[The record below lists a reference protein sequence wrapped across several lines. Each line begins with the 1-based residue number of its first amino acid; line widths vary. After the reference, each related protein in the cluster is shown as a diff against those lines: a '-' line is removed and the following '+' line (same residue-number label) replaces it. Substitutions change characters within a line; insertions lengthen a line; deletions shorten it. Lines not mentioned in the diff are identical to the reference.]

1 VNGLLSDTYVQ
12 LRKSAVKDMHNIKL
26 ICACKEDKDL
36 LGEFLQENRKFMFS
50 IIMRYKGSIEEIKM
64 KFKVTEDDLYQHA
77 CIGLLTAL
85 KDFDI
90 HRGIKF
96 TTYVVRP
103 ILWEVNQ
110 LLYSNSQEVRL
121 SRGAIDMIRRMV
133 EIEDTLGYRPTEQKM
148 AKLLQ
153 VPIERYREVAQFSD
167 AMEHFDSIDNFEA
180 IDNSQNNMDEHVTN
194 KVYVQQLLCSP
205 LFTEHEKT
213 VMHLIMKG
221 ANNSRISEILHVYPM
236 TISRT
241 LARIRKKID
250 KHKQD
255 TENIPIEAQSKYRE
269 EINLIV
275 EMSKEHKQVLN
286 VTDITDVLKISGY
299 DISKYSKRVLYYIR
313 KKAKLAI

>member
-1 VNGLLSDTYVQ
+1 
-12 LRKSAVKDMHNIKL
+12 MKL
-26 ICACKEDKDL
+26 ICACKENKDL

-50 IIMRYKGSIEEIKM
+50 IIMRYKGSVEELKM

-121 SRGAIDMIRRMV
+121 SRGAIDMIRRMA
-133 EIEDTLGYRPTEQKM
+133 EIEDTLGYRPCEQKM
-148 AKLLQ
+148 AKFLQ

-167 AMEHFDSIDNFEA
+167 TMEHFDSIDSFEA
-180 IDNSQNNMDEHVTN
+180 TDNSQSNLDEHVIN
-194 KVYVQQLLCSP
+194 RIYVQQLLSNP

-213 VMHLIMKG
+213 VMRLIMKG
-221 ANNSRISEILHVYPM
+221 ANNSQISQILHVYPM
-236 TISRT
+236 TISRI
-241 LARIRKKID
+241 LARIRNKIN
-250 KHKQD
+250 KQVQEA
-255 TENIPIEAQSKYRE
+255 ENNQPEAQSKYRN

-275 EMSKEHKQVLN
+275 EMSKEHKQVLD
-286 VTDITDVLKISGY
+286 VADIQDALQISGY

>member
-1 VNGLLSDTYVQ
+1 MEKEFHYAGIARKYGVNELLSDTYVQ
-12 LRKSAVKDMHNIKL
+12 LRKPAVKDMHNIKL

-50 IIMRYKGSIEEIKM
+50 IIMRYKGSIEDLKM

-133 EIEDTLGYRPTEQKM
+133 EIEDTLGYRPGEQKM

-153 VPIERYREVAQFSD
+153 VPVERYREVAQFSD

-180 IDNSQNNMDEHVTN
+180 TDNSHYNMDELVIN
-194 KVYVQQLLCSP
+194 KVYVQQLLCST

-221 ANNSRISEILHVYPM
+221 ANNSQISEILHVYPM

-241 LARIRKKID
+241 LARIRKK
-250 KHKQD
+250 
-255 TENIPIEAQSKYRE
+255 
-269 EINLIV
+269 
-275 EMSKEHKQVLN
+275 
-286 VTDITDVLKISGY
+286 
-299 DISKYSKRVLYYIR
+299 
-313 KKAKLAI
+313 

>member
-1 VNGLLSDTYVQ
+1 
-12 LRKSAVKDMHNIKL
+12 
-26 ICACKEDKDL
+26 
-36 LGEFLQENRKFMFS
+36 
-50 IIMRYKGSIEEIKM
+50 
-64 KFKVTEDDLYQHA
+64 
-77 CIGLLTAL
+77 
-85 KDFDI
+85 
-90 HRGIKF
+90 
-96 TTYVVRP
+96 
-103 ILWEVNQ
+103 
-110 LLYSNSQEVRL
+110 YSNSQEVRL

-133 EIEDTLGYRPTEQKM
+133 EIEDTLGYRPSEQRM

-167 AMEHFDSIDNFEA
+167 AMEHFESIDNFEA
-180 IDNSQNNMDEHVTN
+180 IDNSQNNMDEHVIN
-194 KVYVQQLLCSP
+194 KVYVQQLLCSS

-221 ANNSRISEILHVYPM
+221 ANNSQISEILHVYPM
-236 TISRT
+236 TITRT

-255 TENIPIEAQSKYRE
+255 TENIQIEAQSKYRE

>member
-1 VNGLLSDTYVQ
+1 MNRLLSDTYIQ
-12 LRKSAVKDMHNIKL
+12 LRKPAVKDMHNIKL

-50 IIMRYKGSIEEIKM
+50 IIMRYKGSIEELKM

-133 EIEDTLGYRPTEQKM
+133 EIEDTLGYRPSEQKM

-180 IDNSQNNMDEHVTN
+180 TDNSQNNMDEHVIN
-194 KVYVQQLLCSP
+194 KVYVQQLLCSS

-221 ANNSRISEILHVYPM
+221 ANNSQISEILHVYPM
-236 TISRT
+236 TITRT

-255 TENIPIEAQSKYRE
+255 TENIQIEAQSKYRE

>member
-1 VNGLLSDTYVQ
+1 MNGLLSDTYVQ
-12 LRKSAVKDMHNIKL
+12 LRKPAVKDMHNIKL

-50 IIMRYKGSIEEIKM
+50 IIMRYKGSIEELKM
-64 KFKVTEDDLYQHA
+64 KFKVTEDDLYQQA
-77 CIGLLTAL
+77 CIGLLMAL

-121 SRGAIDMIRRMV
+121 SRGAIDMIRKMV
-133 EIEDTLGYRPTEQKM
+133 EIEDTLGYRPSQQKM
-148 AKLLQ
+148 VKLLQ

-180 IDNSQNNMDEHVTN
+180 IDNSQNNMDEHVIN
-194 KVYVQQLLCSP
+194 KVYVQQLLCSS

-221 ANNSRISEILHVYPM
+221 ANNSQISEILHVYPM
-236 TISRT
+236 TITRT

-255 TENIPIEAQSKYRE
+255 TENIQIEAQSKYRE

>member
-1 VNGLLSDTYVQ
+1 
-12 LRKSAVKDMHNIKL
+12 MKL
-26 ICACKEDKDL
+26 ICACKENKDL

-50 IIMRYKGSIEEIKM
+50 IIMRYKGSIEELKM
-64 KFKVTEDDLYQHA
+64 KFKVTEDDLFQHA

-121 SRGAIDMIRRMV
+121 SRGAIDMIRRMA
-133 EIEDTLGYRPTEQKM
+133 EIEDTLGYRPCEQKM
-148 AKLLQ
+148 AKFLQ

-167 AMEHFDSIDNFEA
+167 TMEHFDSIDSFEA
-180 IDNSQNNMDEHVTN
+180 TDNSQSNLDEHVIN
-194 KVYVQQLLCSP
+194 RIYVQKLLSNP

-213 VMHLIMKG
+213 VMRLIMKG
-221 ANNSRISEILHVYPM
+221 ANNSQISQILHVYPM
-236 TISRT
+236 TISRI
-241 LARIRKKID
+241 LARIRNKIN
-250 KHKQD
+250 KQ
-255 TENIPIEAQSKYRE
+255 TQEAENTQPEAQSKYRN

-275 EMSKEHKQVLN
+275 EMSKEHKQVLD
-286 VTDITDVLKISGY
+286 VADIQDALQISGY
-299 DISKYSKRVLYYIR
+299 DISKYSKRILYYIR